1 MVSITIDEC
10 VGHTYVTIGGAAEAV
25 SCIQAVAPHLV
36 QDLGIGS
43 SVSIILGR
51 LHLRLTTAQLL
62 RAGTTPAA
70 SPPTD
75 DPPPSGDLSSA
86 EAEGG
91 PSTERSPSHCLHVAG
106 VPDE

>member
-51 LHLRLTTAQLL
+51 LHLRLTTAQLD
-62 RAGTTPAA
+62 AGTTPAA

-91 PSTERSPSHCLHVAG
+91 PSTDAEGREVTL
-106 VPDE
+106 